1 MKEGLENDQE
11 EQYRILSEKTGK
23 TVDEIRNACEKDV
36 AMSAK
41 EAKEFGLSLAEFFA
55 QRVPPESIPATEK
68 KPLRKVGEVVS
79 KLHAQV
85 ERFRADHKLNMYKKA
100 KLANAFQWK
109 LFDLGYDKLIV
120 QELTKELLRH
130 L

>member
-1 MKEGLENDQE
+1 MLFSWFDG
-11 EQYRILSEKTGK
+11 R
-23 TVDEIRNACEKDV
+23 
-36 AMSAK
+36 
-41 EAKEFGLSLAEFFA
+41 EAHDFGLSLAEFFA
-55 QRVPPESIPATEK
+55 QRVPPESIPSTDM
-68 KPLRKVGEVVS
+68 KPLRKAGEVIA
-79 KLHAQV
+79 KLHVQV
-85 ERFRADHKLNMYKKA
+85 QQFRASHKLNMYKKA

>member
-1 MKEGLENDQE
+1 MLFAWFDA
-11 EQYRILSEKTGK
+11 R
-23 TVDEIRNACEKDV
+23 
-36 AMSAK
+36 
-41 EAKEFGLSLAEFFA
+41 EANEFGLSLAEFFA
-55 QRVPPESIPATEK
+55 QRIPPESIPSTEK
-68 KPLRKVGEVVS
+68 KPLRKAGEVIS

-85 ERFRADHKLNMYKKA
+85 QQFRASHKLNMYKKA

-120 QELTKELLRH
+120 QELTKELLRY